1 MSVCLDLISLSE
13 SEVTY
18 GLTAA
23 LYGRINIEGGRT
35 VPSNFD
41 DYQMVRM
48 REVPEIE
55 LFLVP
60 SGDVPGGIGEFGSYP
75 WLSPSLPASRDSP
88 SAES

>member
-1 MSVCLDLISLSE
+1 
-13 SEVTY
+13 
-18 GLTAA
+18 
-23 LYGRINIEGGRT
+23 

-60 SGDVPGGIGEFGSYP
+60 SGDVPGGIGEPGVPPLAPAVTNALFALEGRRVRE
-75 WLSPSLPASRDSP
+75 LPVA
-88 SAES
+88 